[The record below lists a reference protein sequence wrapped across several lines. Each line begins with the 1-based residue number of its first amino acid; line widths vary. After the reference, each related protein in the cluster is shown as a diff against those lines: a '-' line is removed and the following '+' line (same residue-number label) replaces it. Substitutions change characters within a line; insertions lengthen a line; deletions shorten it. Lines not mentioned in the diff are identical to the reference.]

1 MTLLLGLLCG
11 MAVVGGLV
19 GVVAGVVGTTAP
31 RRAPLLKRWQG
42 WQAALRGS
50 KRQSA
55 DARMRQ
61 RTLTVGG
68 VVVFVVVWL
77 VSGNFVGGA
86 LLGAAVVGVPW
97 LITPAQVAADRIGQL
112 EALSEWTQRLAG
124 LLRLGM
130 GLEQAMIT
138 SRQGAPDEIAP
149 QIINLSDRLRLG
161 WRPEG
166 ALHAFA
172 EELDDVTA
180 DKVTAALILS
190 AGDRGP
196 GLAQALED
204 LAGTVREEVAKKRAI
219 EADRA
224 KPRTTVRWMT
234 LITVGVVV
242 AGFFVPSYTKP
253 YSTLLG
259 QLVLAFLTAGFIGVL
274 ALMRQLGNFRRVPR
288 FLIPDPASTVRLPAS
303 APEPEKPA
311 AAREPEGAAW

>member
-1 MTLLLGLLCG
+1 MTLLFGLLSG
-11 MAVVGGLV
+11 MAVVGGLI

-31 RRAPLLKRWQG
+31 RRAPLRQRWRV
-42 WQAALRGS
+42 LRGG
-50 KRQSA
+50 KNQSE
-55 DARMRQ
+55 DARMRR
-61 RTLTVGG
+61 RTLMVAA
-68 VVVFVVVWL
+68 VVVFVAVWL

-86 LLGAAVVGVPW
+86 LLGAAVIGVPW
-97 LITPAQVAADRIGQL
+97 LISPAQMAQERIGQL

-138 SRQGAPDEIAP
+138 SRQGAPDELAP
-149 QIINLSDRLRLG
+149 QVINLSDRLRLG

-166 ALHAFA
+166 ALRAFA
-172 EELDDVTA
+172 DELDDVTS

-190 AGDRGP
+190 VNDRGP

-204 LAGTVREEVAKKRAI
+204 LSGTVREEVARKRAI

-234 LITVGVVV
+234 IITVGVVV

-288 FLIPDPASTVRLPAS
+288 FLVTDPASTVRLPAPT
-303 APEPEKPA
+303 PEPDPPT
-311 AAREPEGAAW
+311 AAREPEGAAS

>member
-1 MTLLLGLLCG
+1 MILLWGLLCG

-19 GVVAGVVGTTAP
+19 GFVAGVVGTTAP
-31 RRAPLLKRWQG
+31 RRAPLRQRWKV
-42 WQAALRGS
+42 LRAG
-50 KRQSA
+50 KEQSA
-55 DARMRQ
+55 DVRLRR
-61 RTLTVGG
+61 RTLAVLAAA
-68 VVVFVVVWL
+68 VFVAVWL

-86 LLGAAVVGVPW
+86 LLGAAVIGVPW
-97 LITPAQVAADRIGQL
+97 LITPAQMAQERIGQL

-138 SRQGAPDEIAP
+138 SRQGAPQELAP
-149 QIINLSDRLRLG
+149 QIVNLSDRLRLG
-161 WRPEG
+161 WRPDG
-166 ALHAFA
+166 ALRAFA
-172 EELDDVTA
+172 EELDDVTS
-180 DKVTAALILS
+180 DKVVAALILS
-190 AGDRGP
+190 VNDRGP

-234 LITVGVVV
+234 IITVGIVV

-274 ALMRQLGNFRRVPR
+274 ALMRQLGSFRRIPR
-288 FLIPDPASTVRLPAS
+288 FLITDPSSAVRLPAP
-303 APEPEKPA
+303 AAEPDVPVAGPEPQ
-311 AAREPEGAAW
+311 GVTS

>member
-1 MTLLLGLLCG
+1 MILLWGLLCG
-11 MAVVGGLV
+11 MAVIGGLI

-31 RRAPLLKRWQG
+31 RRAPLRQRWKV
-42 WQAALRGS
+42 LRAG
-50 KRQSA
+50 KEQSE
-55 DARMRQ
+55 DVRLRR
-61 RTLTVGG
+61 RTLTVLAAA
-68 VVVFVVVWL
+68 VFVAVWL

-97 LITPAQVAADRIGQL
+97 LITPAQMAQERIGQL

-138 SRQGAPDEIAP
+138 SRQGAPEELAP
-149 QIINLSDRLRLG
+149 QIVNLSDRLRLG
-161 WRPEG
+161 WRPDG
-166 ALHAFA
+166 ALRAFA
-172 EELDDVTA
+172 DELDDVTS
-180 DKVTAALILS
+180 DKVVAALILS
-190 AGDRGP
+190 VNDRGP

-234 LITVGVVV
+234 VITVGIVV

-274 ALMRQLGNFRRVPR
+274 ALMRQLGSFRRIPR
-288 FLIPDPASTVRLPAS
+288 FLITDPSSTVRLPQL
-303 APEPEKPA
+303 A
-311 AAREPEGAAW
+311 AETDVPVAGREPQGVTS

>member
-1 MTLLLGLLCG
+1 MTLLFGLLCG
-11 MAVVGGLV
+11 MAVVGGLIA
-19 GVVAGVVGTTAP
+19 VVAGLVGTTAP
-31 RRAPLLKRWQG
+31 RRAPLLKRWQ
-42 WQAALRGS
+42 AARGG
-50 KRQSA
+50 KNQSE
-55 DARMRQ
+55 DARLRR
-61 RTLTVGG
+61 RTLLAAA
-68 VVVFVVVWL
+68 VVVFVAVWL
-77 VSGNFVGGA
+77 VSGNFVGGV
-86 LLGAAVVGVPW
+86 LLGAAVIGVPW
-97 LITPAQVAADRIGQL
+97 LISPAQMAQDRIGQL

-138 SRQGAPDEIAP
+138 SRQGAPNELAP

-161 WRPEG
+161 WRPDG
-166 ALHAFA
+166 ALRAFA

-180 DKVTAALILS
+180 DKVVAALILS
-190 AGDRGP
+190 VNDRGP

-204 LAGTVREEVAKKRAI
+204 LSGTVREEVARKRAI

-234 LITVGVVV
+234 IITVGVVV

-259 QLVLAFLTAGFIGVL
+259 QLVLAFLTTGFVGVL

-288 FLIPDPASTVRLPAS
+288 FLITDPTSTVRLPAP
-303 APEPEKPA
+303 APEPELPV
-311 AAREPEGAAW
+311 AAREPEGAAS

>member
-1 MTLLLGLLCG
+1 MILLWALLSG
-11 MAVVGGLV
+11 MAVVGGV
-19 GVVAGVVGTTAP
+19 IGFVAGVVGTTAP
-31 RRAPLLKRWQG
+31 RRAPFRQRWQ
-42 WQAALRGS
+42 ALRAG
-50 KRQSA
+50 KDQGG
-55 DARMRQ
+55 DARLRW
-61 RTLTVGG
+61 RTLTVAA
-68 VVVFVVVWL
+68 VVVFAAVWL
-77 VSGNFVGGA
+77 ISGNFVGGA
-86 LLGAAVVGVPW
+86 LLGAAVIGVPW
-97 LITPAQVAADRIGQL
+97 LISPAQIAQERIGQL

-138 SRQGAPDEIAP
+138 SRQGAPDELAG

-161 WRPEG
+161 WRPEE
-166 ALHAFA
+166 ALRAFA

-180 DKVTAALILS
+180 DKVVAALILS

-204 LAGTVREEVAKKRAI
+204 LSGTVRDEVARKRSI

-234 LITVGVVV
+234 IITVGVVV

-253 YSTLLG
+253 YATLLG

-274 ALMRQLGNFRRVPR
+274 ALMRQLGSFRRIPR
-288 FLIPDPASTVRLPAS
+288 FLIPDPSSTVRLPAPVAES
-303 APEPEKPA
+303 DVPVAG
-311 AAREPEGAAW
+311 REVEGVTS